1 MAVLSVKSLDKD
13 RNLQQMPL
21 TENTRCY
28 PVLASSC
35 TREIQGPS
43 LISRWVNVI
52 KKLAGEE

>member
-1 MAVLSVKSLDKD
+1 
-13 RNLQQMPL
+13 MPL